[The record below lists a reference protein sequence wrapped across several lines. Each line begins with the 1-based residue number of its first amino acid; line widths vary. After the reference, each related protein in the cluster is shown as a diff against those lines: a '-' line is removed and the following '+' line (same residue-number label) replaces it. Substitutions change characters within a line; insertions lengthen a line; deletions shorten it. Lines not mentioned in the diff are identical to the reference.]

1 MPDRL
6 YNTAH
11 RRQKA
16 CGMKPPYNRKQQL
29 SSTLL
34 RSAGAKDAG
43 LHVVLYATLGL
54 MEEDDPFTK
63 VPPAL
68 AEDPAQ
74 LLHVPGLPGK
84 AMLVLD
90 AAKVPA
96 GLLPP
101 PAPLELAVALLACSG
116 SRMYDPRRPALPTR
130 SRLMRSIVLL
140 QPRTSHA
147 L

>member
-1 MPDRL
+1 
-6 YNTAH
+6 
-11 RRQKA
+11 
-16 CGMKPPYNRKQQL
+16 MKPPYNRKQQL

-54 MEEDDPFTK
+54 MEKDDPFTT

>member
-1 MPDRL
+1 
-6 YNTAH
+6 
-11 RRQKA
+11 
-16 CGMKPPYNRKQQL
+16 MKPPYNRKQQL

-63 VPPAL
+63 MPPAL
-68 AEDPAQ
+68 AENAAQ

-130 SRLMRSIVLL
+130 SRLIRSIVLL

>member
-1 MPDRL
+1 MR
-6 YNTAH
+6 
-11 RRQKA
+11 
-16 CGMKPPYNRKQQL
+16 PPYNRKQQL

-34 RSAGAKDAG
+34 RPAGAKDAG
-43 LHVVLYATLGL
+43 LYVVLYATLGL
-54 MEEDDPFTK
+54 MEEADPFTK

-68 AEDPAQ
+68 AEDATQ
-74 LLHVPGLPGK
+74 LLHVPGLPDK

-90 AAKVPA
+90 ASKVPA
-96 GLLPP
+96 RSLPP

>member
-6 YNTAH
+6 YHTAH

-54 MEEDDPFTK
+54 MEEDDPFTTM
-63 VPPAL
+63 PPAL

-84 AMLVLD
+84 AMLVLE

-140 QPRTSHA
+140 QHRTSHA

>member
-1 MPDRL
+1 
-6 YNTAH
+6 
-11 RRQKA
+11 
-16 CGMKPPYNRKQQL
+16 
-29 SSTLL
+29 
-34 RSAGAKDAG
+34 
-43 LHVVLYATLGL
+43 
-54 MEEDDPFTK
+54 
-63 VPPAL
+63 
-68 AEDPAQ
+68 
-74 LLHVPGLPGK
+74 
-84 AMLVLD
+84 MLVLD

-130 SRLMRSIVLL
+130 SRLIRSIVLL